1 MIGLDQLAGMNIHYL
16 YYSLESFLQYQ
27 QKIGI
32 TAIELWGGCP
42 HVFMDSI
49 SYSDCAKIKKLASS
63 YDQRIIA
70 FTPESIIYPY
80 NVAAPEAMQ
89 WEKSKGYFSNA
100 VKATAELGSK
110 IMTINSGYGL
120 MEEPIE
126 ESWKRSRE
134 MLRYLAEIAETEGV
148 TIALETL
155 RPEESKIVTKLQEAQ
170 RMVHDVA
177 HPSLKLMVD
186 TAAMGVAGEGLQDW
200 FKAFGDDIV
209 HLHFVDGTPEG
220 HLAWGDGNFD
230 LHEFLTILEKYDYQG
245 FLGQEITDSRY
256 LKRPYLADKQVFD
269 KLSEALRKRE
279 GNV

>member
-1 MIGLDQLAGMNIHYL
+1 MIGIDQLAGMNIHYL
-16 YYSLESFLQYQ
+16 YYSLENFLQYQ

-49 SYSDCAKIKKLASS
+49 SYSDCARIRKLASA

-120 MEEPIE
+120 ENEDVS

-134 MLRYLAEIAETEGV
+134 MLSFLSDIADSEGIE
-148 TIALETL
+148 IALETL
-155 RPEESKIVTKLQEAQ
+155 RPEESKIVTTLQGVQ
-170 RMVHDVA
+170 RMLSEVR
-177 HPSLKLMVD
+177 SEQLKPMID
-186 TAAMGVAGEGLQDW
+186 CTALTVAGEDLEDW
-200 FKAFGDDIV
+200 FESFGDEIV
-209 HLHFVDGTPEG
+209 HMHFIDATSNGG
-220 HLAWGDGNFD
+220 HLAWGDGELNLFES
-230 LHEFLTILEKYDYQG
+230 LLKLNKYEYSG
-245 FLGQEITDSRY
+245 YLGQEITD
-256 LKRPYLADKQVFD
+256 LKYFEKPFQADQQVVESFKKTL
-269 KLSEALRKRE
+269 KLLPR
-279 GNV
+279 

>member
-1 MIGLDQLAGMNIHYL
+1 MVMIKINQLAGMNIHYL
-16 YYSLESFLQYQ
+16 FYSLKEFFAYQ

-32 TAIELWGGCP
+32 SSVELWGGAP
-42 HVFMDSI
+42 HFFIDAFT
-49 SYSDCAKIKKLASS
+49 YSNCQAVKQLAQKHAL
-63 YDQRIIA
+63 DIIA

-80 NVAAPEAMQ
+80 NIAAPETMQ
-89 WEKSKGYFSNA
+89 WEKSKAYFRNA
-100 VKATAELGSK
+100 ILATAELGCSL
-110 IMTINSGYGL
+110 MTINSGYGL

-220 HLAWGDGNFD
+220 HLAWGDGNFN

-269 KLSEALRKRE
+269 K
-279 GNV
+279 